1 MDRDG
6 LEEKVMFK
14 QKPKEMAE
22 EACGWERSSQSHLG
36 GCGVHCLTP
45 RPASSVMPGLG
56 HEVLGVQPRL
66 VRSLRWL

>member
-36 GCGVHCLTP
+36 VAG
-45 RPASSVMPGLG
+45 
-56 HEVLGVQPRL
+56 
-66 VRSLRWL
+66 